1 MPAKRGARDHKGGG
15 KSTHRWEGTITGGGA
30 TQPHAE
36 RVDKRE
42 LEADR
47 LIDELEDAPII
58 E

>member
-15 KSTHRWEGTITGGGA
+15 RATHRWEGDITGGGA
-30 TQPHAE
+30 TQPHDN

-47 LIDELEDAPII
+47 LKEDLEDAPMIK
-58 E
+58 